1 MISTNQHLT
10 SSTTNSFIGMNEA
23 ITLKKLITNQS
34 IKIENLDVYIEDQHI
49 LKDINLTIPEKSIT
63 CIIGPSGCG
72 KSTFLKTLNR
82 MHDESPEVK
91 ISGKVFVD
99 DENIYGP
106 HVNVIDTR
114 KKMGLLAQRP
124 CPLPMSIFE
133 NVAYGPRI
141 HGIKRRKAV
150 NQTVI
155 QYLQYVGL
163 WDEVRDRI
171 RTSATRLSIGQQQR
185 LCLARGLAIEPEY
198 ILGDEATSALDPLS
212 TKKIEELFVKLK
224 EKYTIILVTHTLRQ
238 AKRIADHIIFMYM
251 GKIIEAGPTEEFFNN
266 PKKHLTKKKKIKKQ
280 KLRNLLSGHSIEDQI
295 MKLQSLFPDKIIFT
309 TSLGIEDQIIT
320 HKIFKNNLKIK
331 IATLDTG
338 RLFPQTYEVLSN
350 TIIRYNKTIDVCF
363 PEYEAVEKMM
373 TEKGPFSF
381 YKSVEN
387 RKECCKLRKVV
398 LLNRALAGMKCWI
411 SGIRA
416 DQSDDRN
423 QMDWLEYDEVKKLF
437 KFYPLFNW
445 SFNEVKNFI
454 KENNVPY
461 NSLHDKG
468 YVSIGCEPCTRA
480 VKPGENF
487 RSGRWWWENDGP
499 KECGLHIK

>member
-1 MISTNQHLT
+1 MINSIHD
-10 SSTTNSFIGMNEA
+10 SFIEMDKE
-23 ITLKKLITNQS
+23 ITLKKLVTNQS
-34 IKIENLDVYIEDQHI
+34 IKIENLDVFIEDQHI

-141 HGIKRRKAV
+141 HGIRKRKAV
-150 NQTVI
+150 NQIVI

-224 EKYTIILVTHTLRQ
+224 EKYTIILVTHTLRS
-238 AKRIADHIIFMYM
+238 ARRIADNIIFMYL

-266 PKKHLTKKKKIKKQ
+266 PKKQLTKDY
-280 KLRNLLSGHSIEDQI
+280 LSGS
-295 MKLQSLFPDKIIFT
+295 
-309 TSLGIEDQIIT
+309 
-320 HKIFKNNLKIK
+320 
-331 IATLDTG
+331 
-338 RLFPQTYEVLSN
+338 
-350 TIIRYNKTIDVCF
+350 
-363 PEYEAVEKMM
+363 
-373 TEKGPFSF
+373 FS
-381 YKSVEN
+381 
-387 RKECCKLRKVV
+387 
-398 LLNRALAGMKCWI
+398 
-411 SGIRA
+411 
-416 DQSDDRN
+416 
-423 QMDWLEYDEVKKLF
+423 
-437 KFYPLFNW
+437 
-445 SFNEVKNFI
+445 
-454 KENNVPY
+454 
-461 NSLHDKG
+461 
-468 YVSIGCEPCTRA
+468 
-480 VKPGENF
+480 
-487 RSGRWWWENDGP
+487 
-499 KECGLHIK
+499 